1 MTQEQLQSEFQ
12 YRVAMSLV
20 KELLKSGVI
29 SEEEYRAV
37 DARMIMLFQPVLAG
51 LYP

>member
-1 MTQEQLQSEFQ
+1 MTQEKLQLEFQ

-20 KELLKSGVI
+20 KELLKGGVI

>member
-12 YRVAMSLV
+12 YRVVMSLV

>member
-1 MTQEQLQSEFQ
+1 
-12 YRVAMSLV
+12 MSLV
-20 KELLKSGVI
+20 KELMKSGVI

>member
-1 MTQEQLQSEFQ
+1 MTKEQLQREFQ

-37 DARMIMLFQPVLAG
+37 DAGMIMLFQPVLAG